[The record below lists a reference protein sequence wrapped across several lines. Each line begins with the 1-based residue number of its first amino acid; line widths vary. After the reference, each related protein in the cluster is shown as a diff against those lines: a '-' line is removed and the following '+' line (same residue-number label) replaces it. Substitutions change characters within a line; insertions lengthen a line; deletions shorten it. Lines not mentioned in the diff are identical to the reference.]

1 MLAYSHLEI
10 FHLDNASKICEVL
23 HCKTFWRKKKLRDW
37 YLWLFF
43 FFLISIS
50 YSLTLYGKTEDPQEH
65 NTNAFCLC
73 LSFLH
78 ENQGTERD
86 ASFLFHHKAGP
97 HPDILM
103 SSLHIEMLN
112 IKRNPV
118 PISHL
123 NLVPNVFWRK
133 IHSFFILKVAFQLFH
148 VAYLNF

>member
-1 MLAYSHLEI
+1 MYLKYVRFCTAKPFEERKNLEI
-10 FHLDNASKICEVL
+10 DINGF
-23 HCKTFWRKKKLRDW
+23 
-37 YLWLFF
+37 FF
-43 FFLISIS
+43 FFLISNS

-65 NTNAFCLC
+65 NTNAFYLC

-103 SSLHIEMLN
+103 SYLHIEMLN
-112 IKRNPV
+112 IKRSPV

-123 NLVPNVFWRK
+123 NLVPNVF
-133 IHSFFILKVAFQLFH
+133 
-148 VAYLNF
+148 